1 MAQILLLNG
10 PNLNLLG
17 QRETHLYGKRTLADI
32 ENELSGLA
40 KEAGHSF
47 GSYQSD
53 AEHELLQR
61 IHGCGD
67 DGTDLILFNPAAFTH
82 TSVALRDA
90 LLATGTPFFEVHM
103 SNPAAREPFRRQ
115 SFFSDIALGVIA
127 GFGPHS
133 YCLAL
138 QAAIQHLAAAA
149 KKQPE

>member
-1 MAQILLLNG
+1 MAQIVLLNG

-17 QRETHLYGKRTLADI
+17 QREPHLYGERTLADI
-32 ENELSGLA
+32 ENDLSRLA
-40 KEAGHSF
+40 EEAGHGF
-47 GSYQSD
+47 GCYQSD

-61 IHGCGD
+61 IHSCGN

-90 LLATGTPFFEVHM
+90 LLATGTPFIEVHM

-127 GFGPHS
+127 GFGPLS
-133 YCLAL
+133 YRLAL
-138 QAAIQHLAAAA
+138 QAAVQHLAAAA
-149 KKQPE
+149 EKQQG